1 MITSKQMIKVK
12 FNDLRNLIPSNLRD
26 KFDENSFINLP
37 ITINGKVVGVVTS
50 FEDGMFWGE
59 LSIDFVMNESST
71 QAIEL
76 NFKF

>member
-1 MITSKQMIKVK
+1 MITNREMVKIK
-12 FNDLRNLIPSNLRD
+12 FNDLRKLIPSNLQD

-37 ITINGKVVGVVTS
+37 ITMNGKVIGIVTS

-59 LSIDFVMNESST
+59 ISLDFVINENSA

>member
-37 ITINGKVVGVVTS
+37 ITINGKVVGIVTS

-59 LSIDFVMNESST
+59 ISIDFIMNESST

-76 NFKF
+76 SFKF